1 MRFSSAAA
9 IAGAGVASVNA
20 AALQGFNYGATLTT
34 GAAKTQNDF
43 EVCRELNPCL
53 MRHSNETFFIQTDF
67 KKAQNL
73 AGTSGWTSARLYTS
87 IQGGSTNDPISAIPA
102 AIATNTKLLLGIW
115 ASGGQEGVTNEIAA
129 IENAVSQYGSKFTDL
144 VVGLSVGSED
154 LYRIS
159 PTGVINKSG
168 VGAGPN
174 TLVEYIDQ
182 VKAKN
187 WGFPIGHVD
196 TWNDWTNSSNN
207 AVIEAVD
214 WLGFDGYPY
223 FESTLENPIENGEAL
238 FDKSYEATVGAAQ
251 GKPVWVTETGW
262 PVSGDKSGDAEASI
276 DNAETYWKAVACKLI
291 GEVNTFWYTLRDSEP
306 TTPSPSFG
314 IIPNDIDADPLYDL
328 SCSKKSTSSSSSS
341 SSKAS
346 SSTKSA
352 SRASTASSSEYTGIV
367 GAGAGGHGA
376 SGSNETTASQGYG
389 GMASSS
395 MATMAPVV
403 TGTGSSGAGADA
415 GASGNSTSP
424 SYSAG
429 SPAGTA
435 STTGSTSYTGDAV
448 SNSGLSSLAAI
459 IACKSPPLICN

>member
-34 GAAKTQNDF
+34 GAAKTQSDF
-43 EVCRELNPCL
+43 EV
-53 MRHSNETFFIQTDF
+53 DF

-168 VGAGPN
+168 IGAGPN

-262 PVSGDKSGDAEASI
+262 PVSGDKSGDAEAST

-314 IIPNDIDADPLYDL
+314 IIPNDINADPLYDL
-328 SCSKKSTSSSSSS
+328 SCSKKSTSSS

-352 SRASTASSSEYTGIV
+352 SRASTASSSESTGIV

-389 GMASSS
+389 DMASSS
-395 MATMAPVV
+395 MTSMAPVV
-403 TGTGSSGAGADA
+403 TGTGSSGAGA

-459 IACKSPPLICN
+459 IAFIGLVAHA

>member
-1 MRFSSAAA
+1 MRFSSAVAV
-9 IAGAGVASVNA
+9 AGAGVASVNA

-34 GAAKTQNDF
+34 GAAKTQSDF
-43 EVCRELNPCL
+43 E
-53 MRHSNETFFIQTDF
+53 TDF

-154 LYRIS
+154 LYRVS
-159 PTGVINKSG
+159 PTGIINKSG

-182 VKAKN
+182 VKSKN

-223 FESTLENPIENGEAL
+223 FESTLDNPIEKAESL
-238 FDKSYEATVGAAQ
+238 FDASYEATVGAAN

-262 PVSGDKSGDAEASI
+262 PVSGDMSGQAEAST
-276 DNAETYWKAVACKLI
+276 DNAEKYWKAVACKLI
-291 GEVNTFWYTLRDSEP
+291 GETNTFWYTLRDSEP

-314 IIPNDIDADPLYDL
+314 IIPNDINSDPLYDL
-328 SCSKKSTSSSSSS
+328 SCSKKSTSSSSS
-341 SSKAS
+341 KASS

-352 SRASTASSSEYTGIV
+352 SRSATASSSSSESTGIV
-367 GAGAGGHGA
+367 GAGAGGHGPTVNNGTSA
-376 SGSNETTASQGYG
+376 SSGGS
-389 GMASSS
+389 MASSS
-395 MATMAPVV
+395 MASMAPVV
-403 TGTGSSGAGADA
+403 TGTGSSEV
-415 GASGNSTSP
+415 GASGNSSSP

-429 SPAGTA
+429 SPAASA

-448 SNSGLSSLAAI
+448 SSTSGLSSLAAI
-459 IACKSPPLICN
+459 IAFIGLVAHA

>member
-1 MRFSSAAA
+1 MRFSSAVA

-20 AALQGFNYGATLTT
+20 AALQGFNYGATLTS
-34 GAAKTQNDF
+34 GAAKAQSDF
-43 EVCRELNPCL
+43 E
-53 MRHSNETFFIQTDF
+53 TDF

-115 ASGGQEGVTNEIAA
+115 ASGGQQGVTNEIAA
-129 IENAVSQYGSKFTDL
+129 IEKAISQYGNKFTDL

-159 PTGVINKSG
+159 PTGIKNKSG
-168 VGAGPN
+168 VGAGPSV
-174 TLVEYIDQ
+174 LADYISQ
-182 VKAKN
+182 VKSKN

-214 WLGFDGYPY
+214 WVGFDGYPY
-223 FESTLENPIENGEAL
+223 FESTLDNPIENGESL
-238 FDKSYEATVGAAQ
+238 FDASYQATVGAAQ

-262 PVSGDKSGDAEASI
+262 PVSGPASGQAEASTE
-276 DNAETYWKAVACKLI
+276 NAETYWKAVACKLI
-291 GEVNTFWYTLRDSEP
+291 GEVNTFWYTLRDAEP

-314 IIPNDIDADPLYDL
+314 IIGSDINSAPLYDL
-328 SCSKKSTSSSSSS
+328 SCSKNSTSSSS

-346 SSTKSA
+346 SSATKSA
-352 SRASTASSSEYTGIV
+352 SRASTALSSESTSAIV
-367 GAGAGGHGA
+367 DAGAGGHGPT
-376 SGSNETTASQGYG
+376 STASSTAGSSAG
-389 GMASSS
+389 SSVGSGM
-395 MATMAPVV
+395 TPVV
-403 TGTGSSGAGADA
+403 TGSGAGSS
-415 GASGNSTSP
+415 SGNSSSP

-429 SPAGTA
+429 SPTGPAATTGTA
-435 STTGSTSYTGDAV
+435 YTGDAAT
-448 SNSGLSSLAAI
+448 SASGLSSLAAI
-459 IACKSPPLICN
+459 IAFIGLVAHA